1 MRLEPLTAGEETPG
15 LEEEFRA
22 AREIGRL
29 RLGTAHLFL
38 RTGTA
43 VRYIPYQRIR
53 RYFRRVEDVPLK
65 LCCGRGSM
73 ASESLVV
80 CGDSGELAQV
90 PLPDTRAARIV
101 MERMAQ
107 LAPDAA
113 VGPEK
118 PRQTNERSGEN
129 L

>member
-1 MRLEPLTAGEETPG
+1 MEQRGGGDEMRLEPLAAEAETSD
-15 LEEEFRA
+15 LQAEFRT

-38 RTGTA
+38 RTGTT
-43 VRYIPYQRIR
+43 VRYIPYCRIR

-107 LAPDAA
+107 LAPDADA
-113 VGPEK
+113 A
-118 PRQTNERSGEN
+118 TSM
-129 L
+129 